1 MNAKVETVLQV
12 TFAAMAFAISV
23 MVFSTVLVA

>member
-1 MNAKVETVLQV
+1 MNAKVESVLQI

-23 MVFSTVLVA
+23 MVFSSALVA